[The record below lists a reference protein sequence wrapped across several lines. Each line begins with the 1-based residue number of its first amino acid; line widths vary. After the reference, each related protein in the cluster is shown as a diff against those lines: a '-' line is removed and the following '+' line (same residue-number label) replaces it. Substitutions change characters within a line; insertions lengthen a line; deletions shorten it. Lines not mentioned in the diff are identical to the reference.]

1 MVLQCVN
8 LYFTSVAPLHSVF
21 EIQRN
26 CIVGNV
32 VTIKLSE
39 NQENV
44 LQTDNT
50 YLTMIAETHFQM
62 NYLTGEWN
70 RIRKYRR
77 LEQARMED
85 VRVEEIRE

>member
-1 MVLQCVN
+1 MFFITLIYNLSSLQSI
-8 LYFTSVAPLHSVF
+8 FK
-21 EIQRN
+21 IQLN
-26 CIVGNV
+26 CIIGNV

-77 LEQARMED
+77 LEQARIED

>member
-1 MVLQCVN
+1 MAFHYVN
-8 LYFTSVAPLHSVF
+8 LKYTSSASLQSIF
-21 EIQRN
+21 EIQLN
-26 CIVGNV
+26 CIIGNV

-77 LEQARMED
+77 LEQARIED